1 METPDL
7 DPRAVRTRRALV
19 DAMAAML
26 EDHEPG
32 EITVTELVAR
42 AGVSRPSFYQHAG
55 DIPALVAAAG
65 VDRLAAI
72 FARSDALTAGLEG
85 AELARPTIRNIV
97 ADLADEREFYRRV
110 LRGVGG
116 HDVSA
121 RVTDFVAGRL
131 RGGRLIPA
139 GREPLTDD
147 LITAIAAGATWL
159 IIRWLDGDPADSPE
173 RMSERLSDV
182 LLALSSATTS

>member
-1 METPDL
+1 MNVLEL

-19 DAMAAML
+19 DAMAQML
-26 EDHEPG
+26 EERETGD
-32 EITVTELVAR
+32 ITVTDLVAR

-55 DIPALVAAAG
+55 DIPSLVAAAG

-72 FARSDALTAGLEG
+72 FARSDALTVGLEG
-85 AELARPTIRNIV
+85 VDLARPTLHNIV
-97 ADLADEREFYRRV
+97 ADLAEQREFYRRV

-131 RGGRLIPA
+131 RDRLIAA
-139 GREPLTDD
+139 GPDPRTDD
-147 LITAIAAGATWL
+147 LVVAIAAGATWL
-159 IIRWLDGDPADSPE
+159 IIRWLDGDSADSPE
-173 RMSERLSDV
+173 RMSERLLDV
-182 LLALSSATTS
+182 VLTLAAAATA